1 MVAKKKETNK
11 TDLTAKQMIEAI
23 LRGQEDQKNGK
34 RMSYDEWLELFRQL
48 PYGKL
53 VEFEQFKKQLP
64 TEGYAALRRWMEII
78 EMPSKMDKLYQGRLK
93 AENDKN
99 IMELAVGDDDEA
111 FYESLIRENVQQLNS
126 GSTSPQETARITQ
139 NLSIFRKELR
149 DIRSRKPKKGTVLE
163 KVLEKANMRPCPSGL
178 GSRLLNGEV
187 EGNSQPFDKAGST
200 PAGRTKKIVKKSKK
214 PVKKTI
220 KSPFSSSGENG
231 SKESNTKKSKK
242 LEKQGKKKASK
253 TASKAKLSKKTSKVS
268 SGKEN
273 NG

>member
-11 TDLTAKQMIEAI
+11 IVTDKTEKPTAETLQAFLKTQ
-23 LRGQEDQKNGK
+23 
-34 RMSYDEWLELFRQL
+34 MSYDEWLEFFRQL
-48 PYGKL
+48 PYGQL
-53 VEFEQFKKQLP
+53 VESERFKKQLP

-163 KVLEKANMRPCPSGL
+163 KVLEKAAMP
-178 GSRLLNGEV
+178 
-187 EGNSQPFDKAGST
+187 
-200 PAGRTKKIVKKSKK
+200 KKQKEI
-214 PVKKTI
+214 KKTI
-220 KSPFSSSGENG
+220 KPFSSSGENG
-231 SKESNTKKSKK
+231 PKESNTKKSKK
-242 LEKQGKKKASK
+242 LEKPVKKKASK
-253 TASKAKLSKKTSKVS
+253 TASKAKLTKKTSKVS

-273 NG
+273 NEGK